1 MVKRK
6 PTKVTDDTA
15 REIVAGLHALYPDAD
30 VELDWETPLDLLV
43 ATILSAQSTDERVN
57 LVTADLFPKYRTAED
72 YAGTDPETFQDE
84 IRSTGFFRQKTKH
97 VLGAARKLVD
107 DFGGLP
113 AGEVPRTMD
122 ELTTLPG
129 VARKTANLVLG
140 TAYGEA
146 AGVVVDTHVKRVSYR
161 LGLTLETTPEKVEG
175 DLMERLPKDDWI
187 FAGHALILHGRR
199 VCAAK
204 KPRCSEC
211 SLADHCPRNGVDVSA
226 SSGAPKD
233 SRSPR

>member
-57 LVTADLFPKYRTAED
+57 LVTADLFPKYRSAED
-72 YAGTDPETFQDE
+72 YAEADPESFEEE

-113 AGEVPRTMD
+113 AGEVPRTMV

-146 AGVVVDTHVKRVSYR
+146 TGVVVDTHVKRVSYR
-161 LGLTLETTPEKVEG
+161 LGLTLETTPEKVES
-175 DLMERLPKDDWI
+175 DLMERLPESEWI

-211 SLADHCPRNGVDVSA
+211 ALAGCCPRNGVEVSI
-226 SSGAPKD
+226 
-233 SRSPR
+233 

>member
-1 MVKRK
+1 MAEPKSK
-6 PTKVTDDTA
+6 PKPKKVSDDTC
-15 REIVAGLHALYPDAD
+15 RHIVEGLHELYPDAD
-30 VELDWETPLDLLV
+30 VELDWESPLDLLV

-57 LVTADLFPKYRTAED
+57 RVTADLFAKYRSAED
-72 YAGTDPETFQDE
+72 YAGADPETFEAE

-97 VLGAARKLVD
+97 VLGAARKLAD
-107 DFGGLP
+107 DFGDLP
-113 AGEVPRTMD
+113 PGQVPETME

-140 TAYGEA
+140 TAYGKA
-146 AGVVVDTHVKRVSYR
+146 TGVVVDTHVKRVSYR
-161 LGLTLETTPEKVEG
+161 LGLTLETAPEKVER
-175 DLMERLPKDDWI
+175 DLMERLPEEEWI

-211 SLADHCPRNGVDVSA
+211 GLADRCPRNGVEGSA
-226 SSGAPKD
+226 
-233 SRSPR
+233 